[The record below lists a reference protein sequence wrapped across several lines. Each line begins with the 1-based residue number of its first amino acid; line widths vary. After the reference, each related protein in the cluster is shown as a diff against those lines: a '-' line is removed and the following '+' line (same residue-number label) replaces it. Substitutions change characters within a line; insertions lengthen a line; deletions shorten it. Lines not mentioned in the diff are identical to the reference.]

1 MKIRTINSQLSNVK
15 TYLAYK
21 DRMLM
26 LAENVFTFKNM
37 NPFID
42 LAYVNSELLRKGSI
56 AFFYDEVMGLI
67 ALPYMNIGVL
77 DIYGR
82 PTKIKPISRNGAY
95 NRILNSDEFVIMYDN
110 NSKIPIYPNII
121 QHAERISQIKRTLDI
136 NVSQMKTPR
145 FWQTSEENKKTVQKI
160 KDTVEAGQEVVFTYD
175 NLDIDG
181 ITCNLNPAPDL
192 MESLN
197 QAKVNEWSEFLELIG
212 ISNVSV
218 QKKERMIR
226 DEIITSMGGTIASR
240 FSRFESR
247 KKAVEEINKKW
258 NQDISVEF
266 YDGLPTTIQ
275 DPESFLEDIN
285 PDVYME
291 ESEVSQDVDI

>member
-247 KKAVEEINKKW
+247 KKAIEEINKKW

-285 PDVYME
+285 PDVYVD

>member
-1 MKIRTINSQLSNVK
+1 MKLRTVNSQLSNVT

-21 DRMLM
+21 DRMLL

-95 NRILNSDEFVIMYDN
+95 NRILNRDEFVIMYDN

-136 NVSQMKTPR
+136 NISQQKTPR
-145 FWQTSEENKKTVQKI
+145 FWETSEENKKTIQKI
-160 KDTVEAGQEVVFTYD
+160 KDTVDANQEVVFTYD
-175 NLDIDG
+175 NIDING
-181 ITCNLNPAPDL
+181 ITCNMNPAPDL

-212 ISNVSV
+212 ISNVSI

-247 KKAVEEINKKW
+247 KKAIDEINSKW
-258 NQDISVEF
+258 GLDISVEF

-275 DPESFLEDIN
+275 DPNTFLEDIN
-285 PDVYME
+285 PEVE
-291 ESEVSQDVDI
+291 ESEVDVNVAN

>member
-1 MKIRTINSQLSNVK
+1 MKLRTVNSQLSNVK

-21 DRMLM
+21 DRMLL

-56 AFFYDEVMGLI
+56 AFFYDEVMGLL

-95 NRILNSDEFVIMYDN
+95 NRILNKDEFVIMYDN
-110 NSKIPIYPNII
+110 NSRIPIYPNVI

-136 NVSQMKTPR
+136 NISQQKTPR
-145 FWQTSEENKKTVQKI
+145 FWETSEENRKTIERI
-160 KDTVEAGQEVVFTYD
+160 KDTVDANQEVVFTYD
-175 NLDIDG
+175 NIDING
-181 ITCNLNPAPDL
+181 ISCNLNPAPNL

-212 ISNVSV
+212 ISNVSI

-247 KKAVEEINKKW
+247 KKAIDEINEKW
-258 NQDISVEF
+258 GLDISVEF

-275 DPESFLEDIN
+275 DPNSFLEDMN
-285 PDVYME
+285 TYDYNEEVESDVVE
-291 ESEVSQDVDI
+291 

>member
-121 QHAERISQIKRTLDI
+121 QHVERISQIKRTLDI
-136 NVSQMKTPR
+136 NVSQMKTSR

-247 KKAVEEINKKW
+247 KKAIEEINKKW

-275 DPESFLEDIN
+275 DPTSFLEDIN
-285 PDVYME
+285 PDEYVE

>member
-1 MKIRTINSQLSNVK
+1 MKLRTVNSQLSNVT

-95 NRILNSDEFVIMYDN
+95 NRILNRDEFVIMYDN

-136 NVSQMKTPR
+136 NISQQKTPR
-145 FWQTSEENKKTVQKI
+145 FWETSEENRKTIERI
-160 KDTVEAGQEVVFTYD
+160 KDTVDANQEVVFTYD
-175 NLDIDG
+175 NIDING
-181 ITCNLNPAPDL
+181 ISCNLNPAPNL

-212 ISNVSV
+212 ISNVSI

-247 KKAVEEINKKW
+247 KKAIDEINEKW
-258 NQDISVEF
+258 GLDISVEF

-275 DPESFLEDIN
+275 DPNSFLEDMN
-285 PDVYME
+285 TYDYNEEVESDVVE
-291 ESEVSQDVDI
+291 

>member
-1 MKIRTINSQLSNVK
+1 MKLRTVNSQLSNVK

-21 DRMLM
+21 DRMLL

-56 AFFYDEVMGLI
+56 AFFYDEVMGLL

-95 NRILNSDEFVIMYDN
+95 NRILNKDEFVIMYDN
-110 NSKIPIYPNII
+110 NSRIPIYPNVI

-136 NVSQMKTPR
+136 NISQQKTPR
-145 FWQTSEENKKTVQKI
+145 FWETSEENRKTIERI
-160 KDTVEAGQEVVFTYD
+160 KDTVDANQEVVFTYD
-175 NLDIDG
+175 NIDING
-181 ITCNLNPAPDL
+181 ISCNLNPAPNL

-212 ISNVSV
+212 ISNVSI

-247 KKAVEEINKKW
+247 KKAIDEINEKW
-258 NQDISVEF
+258 GLNISVEF

-275 DPESFLEDIN
+275 DPNSFLEDMN
-285 PDVYME
+285 TYDYNEEVESDVVE
-291 ESEVSQDVDI
+291 

>member
-1 MKIRTINSQLSNVK
+1 MKVRTINSQLSNVK

-247 KKAVEEINKKW
+247 KKAIEEINKKW

-285 PDVYME
+285 PDVYVE

>member
-121 QHAERISQIKRTLDI
+121 QHAERISQLKRTLDI

-247 KKAVEEINKKW
+247 KKAIEEINKKW

-285 PDVYME
+285 PDVYVE